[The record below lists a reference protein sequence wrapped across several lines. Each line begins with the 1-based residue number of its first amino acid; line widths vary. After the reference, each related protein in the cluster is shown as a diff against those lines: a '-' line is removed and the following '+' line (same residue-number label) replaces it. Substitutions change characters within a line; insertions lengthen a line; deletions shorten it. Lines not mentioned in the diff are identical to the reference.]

1 MSPDESALQ
10 AQVIRLQGITQNAQD
25 GAARSKEV
33 ADGLR
38 NELAMAGKRIS
49 DLEES
54 LRQAQSNARGLPS
67 RMPDT
72 SATSSPSI
80 LSVTQQ
86 AELESLRQQNVR
98 LQDQLKA
105 MSSSPT

>member
-38 NELAMAGKRIS
+38 NELAMAGREFPI
-49 DLEES
+49 
-54 LRQAQSNARGLPS
+54 LRR
-67 RMPDT
+67 
-72 SATSSPSI
+72 
-80 LSVTQQ
+80 V
-86 AELESLRQQNVR
+86 
-98 LQDQLKA
+98 
-105 MSSSPT
+105 